1 MRLWAIKYADIDGRW
16 WLDLALQERP
26 PAIRWVLAGTDLLAD
41 GFDLVEGRFLV
52 RKASIQ
58 SAELADWPS
67 DTAVT
72 LAPGTLQEATQV
84 GPTSRASVGSAASA

>member
-26 PAIRWVLAGTDLLAD
+26 PAIRWVLAGTGLLAD
-41 GFDLVEGRFLV
+41 GFELAEGRFLV

-72 LAPGTLQEATQV
+72 LVPGTRQEATQV
-84 GPTSRASVGSAASA
+84 GPTRHASVVSAAST